1 MNFILL
7 TQDHTFIIGQ
17 VAWVLGKIMNGIFN
31 LISMIGLPN
40 IGLSIILFTIVV
52 NLLLL
57 PLTIKQQKFS
67 KLNNK
72 MQPEMQAIQKKYKDK
87 KDNDSMMAQQ
97 QEMQELYAKYG
108 VSPSGSCLQLLIQM
122 PILFALYRVIYA
134 MPAYV
139 TKVREAYLG
148 VVAKGSVEATADSIV
163 AKIMNTDGA
172 IEAIKAFK
180 NSGMYN
186 KNFASQAF
194 LDGDVFTVQNTIIDC
209 LNKASTA
216 EFSSLGEQFPT
227 LAGAVNQTMTQLDK
241 FNNFLGLNIGD
252 SPSFIIG
259 EAFKA
264 GQWALIIGALLIP
277 VLSALTQLINIKLM
291 PQPENQS
298 QNDDGMA
305 SSMKAMNTI
314 MPIFSAWFCFTL
326 PSGMGLYWIASAVVR
341 TIIMIV
347 INKQIDKMDMDDLI
361 KKNEVKSAKKIE
373 KIRKQQELMSNYAS
387 MNTKNLSAKANMN
400 KDNVSDFREVKTT
413 SNTSSNS
420 GSTSGGSSMRDKVN
434 MVRDYNNKN
443 NK

>member
-7 TQDHTFIIGQ
+7 TQDNTFIIGQ

-72 MQPEMQAIQKKYKDK
+72 MQPEIQAIQKKYKDK
-87 KDNDSMMAQQ
+87 KDNDSMMAQN
-97 QEMQELYAKYG
+97 QEIQAVYAKYG

-148 VVAKGSVEATADSIV
+148 VVAKGTVAASADSII
-163 AKIMNTDGA
+163 AKIMNTEGA
-172 IEAIKAFK
+172 VEFIQTFK
-180 NSGMYN
+180 NSAMYS
-186 KNFASQAF
+186 KKFVADAF
-194 LDGDVFTVQNTIIDC
+194 VNGDTAFVQNTIIDC

-216 EFSSLGEQFPT
+216 EFKSLGTEFPS
-227 LAGAVNQTMTQLDK
+227 LSGAVAQTMTQLDK

-252 SPSFIIG
+252 SPQFVIG

-264 GQWALIIGALLIP
+264 GQWALIIGAIMIP
-277 VLSALTQLINIKLM
+277 VLSAVTQLVNIKLM
-291 PQPENQS
+291 PQPENQPE
-298 QNDDGMA
+298 DDNGMA

-314 MPIFSAWFCFTL
+314 MPLFSAWFCFTL

-347 INKQIDKMDMDDLI
+347 INKQIDKMDMDALI

-373 KIRKQQELMSNYAS
+373 KMKKQQELMSSYAS
-387 MNTKNLSAKANMN
+387 MNTKNISAKANMN
-400 KDNVSDFREVKTT
+400 KNNVSDFREVKPSSEQST
-413 SNTSSNS
+413 STGSKS
-420 GSTSGGSSMRDKVN
+420 GSGSMRDKVN